1 MSIHSVSTVK
11 FPFTRRY
18 VIYAATEPVNVLG
31 EFTVTPLRTPTPGK
45 QIAASGK
52 PPFSLIFRVGCDSL
66 IRHVPVTNHFVAN
79 ASIVQKC
86 SRHFCPTITTSRRS
100 RRLDPKNEGKW
111 RRFKP
116 DPTPSL
122 PLSIIT
128 CARYRFRFFSKTKG
142 NIIPRTC
149 SHALVPG
156 LNRPSFSPSVRVTWS
171 GTT

>member
-1 MSIHSVSTVK
+1 MPPPNLPLELSLSHLFEFSAVSIHSVSTVK
-11 FPFTRRY
+11 FPFTRRS
-18 VIYAATEPVNVLG
+18 VFYAATEPVNVLG

-52 PPFSLIFRVGCDSL
+52 PPFSLIFRVGCDS
-66 IRHVPVTNHFVAN
+66 F
-79 ASIVQKC
+79 
-86 SRHFCPTITTSRRS
+86 PTITTSRRS
-100 RRLDPKNEGKW
+100 RRLAPKNEGKW

-122 PLSIIT
+122 PLSITT
-128 CARYRFRFFSKTKG
+128 CARYRFRFFSKTKC

-149 SHALVPG
+149 SGALVPG